1 MDRRSAPDT
10 GVSMT
15 TLRIGP
21 ADLHVSIDGEGDHV
35 VLLMHSLCT
44 TADAWAPLIER
55 CGDRFRFVSYD
66 LRGHGRSSAPP
77 APYTIADLAGDAVGL
92 LDALGI
98 ARADVVGLSIGGRV
112 GMYLGAHHPD
122 RVERLV
128 LACASTHVAPEGAAA
143 WAERIQTVRTRGAA
157 ALITA
162 NIERWYGPLLSNY
175 ALTQLDALGAMI
187 AATSADGFAGC
198 AAALMGYDAR
208 PDLARITAET
218 LVIAGTHDPGAT
230 PQDGLAIVN
239 AVPDAALTVLQDA
252 GHQACLQQ
260 PDAFASA
267 VREFLG
273 RPPRDLRGG

>member
-1 MDRRSAPDT
+1 
-10 GVSMT
+10 MT
-15 TLRIGP
+15 TMRIGA
-21 ADLHVSIDGEGDHV
+21 ADLHVSIDGECDHF

-77 APYTIADLAGDAVGL
+77 APYSIADLAEDATGL
-92 LDALGI
+92 MDALGI
-98 ARADVVGLSIGGRV
+98 ERADVVGLSIGGRV
-112 GMYLGAHHPD
+112 GMHLGAHHPE
-122 RVERLV
+122 RVGRLV
-128 LACASTHVAPEGAAA
+128 LACASSHTGPEAAQS
-143 WAERIQTVRTRGAA
+143 WAERVATVRARGAA
-157 ALITA
+157 ALITST
-162 NIERWYGPLLSNY
+162 IERWYGPLLANY
-175 ALTQLDALGAMI
+175 SLAQLDALGAMI
-187 AATSADGFAGC
+187 AATSPAGFEGC

-208 PDLARITAET
+208 PDLPRIAAET

-230 PQDGLAIVN
+230 PQDGLALIGAIPRADLMVIE
-239 AVPDAALTVLQDA
+239 DA

-273 RPPRDLRGG
+273 KPPRDIRGG